1 MCMESDSESTYSY
14 RDYQAAEPRKEL
26 RASVLVDW
34 TVDCTVA
41 YSHGTGASTRR
52 ARGRP
57 KVPVS

>member
-1 MCMESDSESTYSY
+1 MCMKSDSESTYSY
-14 RDYQAAEPRKEL
+14 RDYQPRQEL

-41 YSHGTGASTRR
+41 YSHGTEASTRR
-52 ARGRP
+52 ARGQP